1 MEAVYQYKY
10 GTIYRD
16 VLHLK
21 KVDWCFYMNNLDI
34 ARNIPL
40 FHELLKL
47 LDDNAPGFVRP
58 CPWKVIA
65 TNFVKPF
72 LDFVQFYRKFD

>member
-1 MEAVYQYKY
+1 MMFWEFQLEIVYQYKY

-16 VLHLK
+16 VLRLK
-21 KVDWCFYMNNLDI
+21 KIDWCFYMNNLNV

-58 CPWKVIA
+58 CPWKAIKVMRKM
-65 TNFVKPF
+65 FVH
-72 LDFVQFYRKFD
+72 